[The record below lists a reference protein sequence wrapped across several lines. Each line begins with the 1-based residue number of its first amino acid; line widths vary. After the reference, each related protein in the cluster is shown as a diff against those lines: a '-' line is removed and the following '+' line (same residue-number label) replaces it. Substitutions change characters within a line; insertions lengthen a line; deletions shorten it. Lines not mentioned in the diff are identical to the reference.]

1 MKYKDTQRELEIAK
15 LNESH
20 SSNISFEESLKN
32 NELKATIL
40 QQKNEIED
48 IKRNNDVLMNSFL
61 EENHKLKEKLEVAD
75 DKFLELQFFQNENEK
90 YKLKMKEF
98 QKLKEK
104 ISDYENLIIIIE
116 SKTKN
121 IESLQNDKKTLLL
134 TLEKIQKDLNNEK
147 DKSRSIQFEKKKL
160 EIELQEAN
168 STILRLEN
176 RLENTLK
183 KKDSIVSQSINQKP
197 FQHQE
202 SLVSLRVT
210 SNVLETEN
218 NNTLDDIE
226 KNNNNNDE
234 FNQILIRELNDEIY
248 KIRIE
253 NKTFMKEIE
262 NLKANINPN
271 SVTFDLIQS
280 KDFEKLNFEILNKNT
295 EISQIKK
302 KLEDHSQLA
311 KREYELISS
320 SFYELALQFISV
332 KNDMS
337 RKLNYSNTSKTWLEN
352 ERAKIFPY
360 EK

>member
-183 KKDSIVSQSINQKP
+183 KKDSIVSQSIN
-197 FQHQE
+197 
-202 SLVSLRVT
+202 
-210 SNVLETEN
+210 
-218 NNTLDDIE
+218 
-226 KNNNNNDE
+226 
-234 FNQILIRELNDEIY
+234 
-248 KIRIE
+248 
-253 NKTFMKEIE
+253 
-262 NLKANINPN
+262 
-271 SVTFDLIQS
+271 
-280 KDFEKLNFEILNKNT
+280 
-295 EISQIKK
+295 
-302 KLEDHSQLA
+302 
-311 KREYELISS
+311 
-320 SFYELALQFISV
+320 
-332 KNDMS
+332 
-337 RKLNYSNTSKTWLEN
+337 
-352 ERAKIFPY
+352 
-360 EK
+360 